1 MSRKLT
7 GSPAFRLLAVVALV
21 LTARHAWGQ
30 RHLEK
35 LGRGLMAV
43 RANSTQ
49 VYVGWRLLSTDPD
62 GVGFNLYRSASGGAG
77 VKLNSRPLTNTTDYL
92 DGGANLSVSNAWYV
106 RAISNGFEL
115 TPSAAGGLPA
125 NAPIRQYFP
134 VPLHAVTGGAY
145 PPYDLKFAWAGDF
158 DGDGEYDF
166 VVDRLSTTAGVNQ
179 YLQAYLRDGTLL
191 WQMDMGYNSTNQYSH
206 EPGSAAISIGMGDC
220 VTVFDLDGN
229 GKAEVVVRTA
239 RGVTVTNAAGARV
252 AAITAANDTIQYISV
267 FEGMTG
273 VELARATVPNP
284 YSSDGPLFGHMGVM
298 YCDGVQPSVVYE
310 GWNRVGS
317 TYFNLNTTTWDY
329 RNGALT
335 QRWTWNRGSQNA
347 ADFHQIRIADVD
359 HDGKDELCQGAYV
372 IDDNGQLLFTTGLVH
387 GDRFHLSDLDP
398 SRPGLETFAIQQDN
412 PSMLGMVLY
421 DSATGEMLK
430 KWYQT
435 GVGDVARGI
444 AIDIDPNYK
453 GCEMYSTMGGIYNC
467 RGDLITATTL
477 WAPEGI
483 WWDAD
488 FLREFEDGAGS
499 GGYNPVI
506 NKYNPITHNAD
517 RLYSIYSDG
526 GIYVVR
532 QAYGGRAAFWGDLIG
547 DWREELVLV
556 ASDYSQFRIYTT
568 KLVATNRLVTLMHD
582 PAYRCQATTKG
593 YYQANYPDF
602 YLGQDMPPPVPM
614 PFSDAQ
620 LVWRGDGTNLWDV
633 GVTANWVTNWYWS
646 TNLSPVVF
654 HSGDTVLFDLT
665 GSNHAAI
672 RLAGALAPGGV
683 AAYAPTDFTFSGD
696 GSLSGAMKLTKAGKG
711 RLALNTSNDFTGA
724 TLVAEGPLIVNGSL
738 SASPVTVRGGV
749 WHDGRIGGNGFLGGG
764 VRVEFAGGISPGNG
778 ADSPGTL
785 TISNGV
791 VEAGG
796 AVNCFDLSDDPSGA
810 TGTNDLLRVIGDL
823 TLLGT
828 NEFAVRLLGTNPPP
842 GVYPLI
848 TYSGTFHGALS
859 NQTISG
865 LEGFPAILTNP
876 PGQIALQVSP
886 VRPPTT
892 LTWAGGLNQNAWDLL
907 TTSNWLNGAAR
918 DRFNPQDVVRFTDSG
933 AANPTVSLVGRL
945 SAGGLVVDSA
955 SNYTFTGSGVLMGRG
970 GLAKSN
976 TGTLV
981 ISNTAHTFTGPTLV
995 AGGLLA
1001 VARLNEAGQ
1010 PSSIG
1015 AAAAAATNLVL
1026 AGGTLRLLGDD
1037 AYTDRGITL
1046 SAGTNTLDIPSSTV
1060 QLTLVGQV
1068 TGAGKLA
1075 KTGPGLLLLNASNSF
1090 AGGTVLK
1097 AGRILLGSAT
1107 ANSRGLGSGTVTL
1120 EGGTLSMSDV
1130 RASETAAWDLV
1141 VPTGASAR
1149 LDVDGRST
1157 LTGALT
1163 GGGTLTVY
1171 TPYVRTDF
1179 SGNWSSFTGLIN
1191 VTTSGTNSFRCKH
1204 SAGYPHARLNLASA
1218 HLSLQS
1224 RLSGTSIIPIG
1235 ELAGVAGSYLSAPIG
1250 SSGNDGLPVVWQVGG
1265 LNTAATFAGNSYD
1278 DVGFIK
1284 VGAGAWTW
1292 TGANYHRG
1300 ANTVSNG
1307 ALLVMG
1313 NAAAAT
1319 GVFTVAAAG
1328 TLGGTGIIGGTTTV
1342 YGTLSPGSNAI
1353 GTITFTNHLTLAAG
1367 SATVVE
1373 INKDVR
1379 THDLVSVGGILKQGG
1394 TLRVTNLT
1402 GTLAPGDSFKL
1413 FNAGSYAGSFASM
1426 SLPPLPPGQG
1436 WNTSQLPS
1444 SGTLWV
1450 VATHPPVLGAPR
1462 VSGSNFTFAGTSG
1475 TPGWEY
1481 LVLAS
1486 TNANLPLALWTAIA
1500 TNRFDTSG
1508 NFIFTGPMN
1517 PSQQF
1522 YCLQVP

>member
-1 MSRKLT
+1 MSREFP
-7 GSPAFRLLAVVALV
+7 GSRAHWLLAVAALV
-21 LTARHAWGQ
+21 LTAGQARGQ
-30 RHLEK
+30 RQMEK
-35 LGRGLMAV
+35 LGRGVMAV

-49 VYVGWRLLSTDPD
+49 VYVGWRLLGTDPD
-62 GVGFNLYRSASGGAG
+62 GVGFNLYRSASGAAG
-77 VKLNSRPLTNTTDYL
+77 VKLNSQPITNTTDYL
-92 DGGANLSVSNAWYV
+92 DGGVNLSVSNAWYV
-106 RAISNGFEL
+106 RAVSNGVEL
-115 TPSAAGGLPA
+115 TPSAAWGLPA

-134 VPLHAVTGGAY
+134 VPLQAVTGGAY

-158 DGDGEYDF
+158 DGNGEYDF
-166 VVDRLSTTAGVNQ
+166 VVDRLSTRAGVNQ
-179 YLQAYLRDGTLL
+179 YLQAYLRDGTFL

-229 GKAEVVVRTA
+229 GKAEVIVRTA

-252 AAITAANDTIQYISV
+252 ASITAANDTIQYISV
-267 FEGMTG
+267 FEAMTG

-298 YCDGVQPSVVYE
+298 YCDGVRPSVVYE

-372 IDDNGQLLFTTGLVH
+372 IDDNGQLLFTTELVH
-387 GDRFHLSDLDP
+387 GDRFHISDLDP

-435 GVGDVARGI
+435 GVGDVGRGI

-467 RGDLITATTL
+467 QGDLITSATL

-488 FLREFEDGAGS
+488 LLREFEDGAGS

-506 NKYNPITHNAD
+506 NKYNPISHNAD

-526 GIYVVR
+526 GSYVVR

-568 KLVATNRLVTLMHD
+568 KLAATNRLVTLMHD

-614 PFSDAQ
+614 PLSDAK

-646 TNLSPVVF
+646 TNMSPGVF
-654 HSGDTVLFDLT
+654 NLGDTVLFDIT
-665 GSNHAAI
+665 GSNHATI
-672 RLAGALAPGGV
+672 TLVGALAPGGV
-683 AAYAPTDFTFSGD
+683 TVYAPKDFTFSGD
-696 GSLSGAMKLTKAGKG
+696 GSLSGAMKLTKAGQG
-711 RLALNTSNDFTGA
+711 GLTLNTSNDFTGP

-749 WHDGRIGGNGFLGGG
+749 WHDGRIAGNGFVGGG
-764 VRVEFAGGISPGNG
+764 VRVEIAGGISPGNC

-796 AVNCFDLSDDPSGA
+796 AVNCFDLSDDPSEI
-810 TGTNDLLRVIGDL
+810 TGTNDFLSVIGDL

-828 NEFAVRLLGTNPPP
+828 NEFVIRLLSTNLPP

-848 TYSGTFHGALS
+848 AYSGTFHGALS
-859 NQTISG
+859 SQTISG
-865 LEGFPAILTNP
+865 LDGFPATLTNP
-876 PGQIALQVSP
+876 PGQIALLVSS
-886 VRPPTT
+886 VRAPAT
-892 LTWAGGLNQNAWDLL
+892 LTWAGGLNHNAWDLL
-907 TTSNWLNGAAR
+907 TTSNWLNEAAR

-933 AANPTVSLVGRL
+933 AVNPMVALAGKL
-945 SAGGLVVDSA
+945 NAGGLVVESA
-955 SNYTFTGSGVLMGRG
+955 SNYTFTGSGVLMGSG
-970 GLAKSN
+970 GLSKSN

-981 ISNTAHTFTGPTLV
+981 ISNTAHTFTGPTIV
-995 AGGLLA
+995 AGGWLS
-1001 VARLNEAGQ
+1001 VTRLNEAGQ

-1015 AAAAAATNLVL
+1015 AAGAAATNLVL
-1026 AGGTLRLLGDD
+1026 AGGTLRLIGDD
-1037 AYTDRGITL
+1037 AYTDRSIML
-1046 SAGTNTLDIPSSTV
+1046 SGGTNTFDIPSSAV
-1060 QLTLVGQV
+1060 QMTLVGQV
-1068 TGAGKLA
+1068 IGAGKLA

-1107 ANSRGLGSGTVTL
+1107 ANSRGLGSGTMTL

-1141 VPTGASAR
+1141 VPIGASAR

-1157 LTGALT
+1157 LTGSLT

-1179 SGNWSSFTGLIN
+1179 SGNWSGFTGLIN
-1191 VTTSGTNSFRCKH
+1191 ITTSGTNSFRCKH
-1204 SAGYPHARLNLASA
+1204 SAGYPNARLNLASA

-1250 SSGNDGLPVVWQVGG
+1250 SSGNDGLPVVWKVGG
-1265 LNTAATFAGNSYD
+1265 LNTTATFAGNSYD

-1284 VGAGAWTW
+1284 VGTGTWTW
-1292 TGANYHRG
+1292 TGANYHKG

-1307 ALLVMG
+1307 TLLVMG

-1319 GVFTVAAAG
+1319 GAFTVAAAG
-1328 TLGGTGIIGGTTTV
+1328 TLGGTGTIGGAASV
-1342 YGTLSPGSNAI
+1342 YGTLSPGSNSI
-1353 GTITFTNHLTLAAG
+1353 GTITFTNNLTLAAG
-1367 SATVVE
+1367 SATVIE

-1379 THDLVSVGGILKQGG
+1379 SHDLVSVGGVLRQGG
-1394 TLRVTNLT
+1394 TLHVTRLA
-1402 GTLAPGDSFKL
+1402 GTLAPGDTFKI
-1413 FNAGSYAGSFASM
+1413 FNARSYAGSFASM
-1426 SLPPLPPGQG
+1426 SLPPLPPGLG

-1450 VATHPPVLGAPR
+1450 VATHPPVLGPPR
-1462 VSGSNFTFAGTSG
+1462 VSGTNFTFTGTGG

-1517 PSQQF
+1517 LSQRF